1 MTTVSTTLKLPDAVQ
16 LNSVHRLLRMRA
28 LQWAVLVVLLVSA
41 SVIEAMQLQSL
52 GNATSW
58 LQLRAGN
65 WIIAHRGVPHSGI
78 FSQSSESPWAD
89 PNWGLQLAL
98 AVMVF
103 RMLFA
108 LATFILAGGRR
119 GNFWLAVVISAWAEA
134 ALLSSSLPVASSS
147 AAACSAIL
155 FALELALLL
164 QSRAS
169 GQHMLLLWIPLLIFV
184 WANLDWHF
192 VLGVIV
198 FLMFCGAGAI
208 EPFLQDRSLHFNL
221 GDRPALPPAM
231 LGLAAGAT
239 CIASLVS
246 PYSYRSYVT
255 AWQNLF
261 GVSQLVNSLAT
272 TSMNFREPQH
282 YLLMFLAMCAFL
294 ALGRRQA
301 RDIFQVLLLAASVS
315 LSFAFRTEAW
325 VIVVASVAV
334 IGEFSSASARPA
346 HSVQLSGT
354 VFRTAATM
362 AAVILFITA
371 TRIPSR
377 PESLLKIAANTLP
390 VRACDFIRQNRLPG
404 PIYNQLEW
412 GDFLAWYLPEYPVSI
427 DDRYELYG
435 EARTALYYRVM
446 KGRIEPSS
454 DPDFAT
460 ANTVLLS
467 TTSGP
472 VQGPELF
479 PNAEEVFRS
488 KFPGFHKVY
497 RDDLAVVLT
506 RQP

>member
-1 MTTVSTTLKLPDAVQ
+1 MQ
-16 LNSVHRLLRMRA
+16 F
-28 LQWAVLVVLLVSA
+28 AVLVLLLVPA
-41 SVIEAMQLQSL
+41 SVVEATHLQSL
-52 GNATSW
+52 DNATSW
-58 LQLRAGN
+58 LQLQAGN
-65 WIIAHRGVPHSGI
+65 WIIAHRAVPHSAI
-78 FSQSSESPWAD
+78 FSQSSELPWAD

-98 AVMVF
+98 AALYRLVGMRVFPIAVMVS

-108 LATFILAGGRR
+108 LAMFILAGGRR
-119 GNFWLAVVISAWAEA
+119 GNLWLAVVISAWAQT
-134 ALLSSSLPVASSS
+134 ALLSSSLPGAS
-147 AAACSAIL
+147 CSAIL
-155 FALELALLL
+155 FALELALLFE
-164 QSRAS
+164 SRVS
-169 GQHMLLLWIPLLIFV
+169 GRQKLLLWMPLLIFV

-208 EPFLQDRSLHFNL
+208 EPFLQDRSWHFSL

-239 CIASLVS
+239 CIASLIS
-246 PYSYRSYVT
+246 PYSYHSYVT

-261 GVSQLVNSLAT
+261 GVSQLVNSFAT

-301 RDIFQVLLLAASVS
+301 RDLFQVLLLVASVN
-315 LSFAFRTEAW
+315 LGFAFRTEAW

-334 IGEFSSASARPA
+334 IGELSSASARP
-346 HSVQLSGT
+346 VQSAQSSGT
-354 VFRTAATM
+354 VFRAAAAM
-362 AAVILFITA
+362 AVVILFVAA
-371 TRIPSR
+371 TRIPSS

-404 PIYNQLEW
+404 PIYNEMEW

-435 EARTALYYRVM
+435 EARTAIYYDMVR
-446 KGRIEPSS
+446 GRIEPSS
-454 DPDFAT
+454 DPTLAT

-467 TTSGP
+467 TSIGP

-479 PNAEEVFRS
+479 FNAGEVFRS
-488 KFPGFHKVY
+488 KFPGFHEVY